1 MVPRIVKF
9 IAALAIIVFAAT
21 TAQAAGSATAKVD
34 ADGPKFVNINSV
46 VVPIMHANGQSHM
59 VAMNVVLEVKGK
71 YADHVQ
77 KMEPRVRDAFIRA
90 LYGNFERYSI
100 MKDGTIN
107 VNRVKRHLKLASQ
120 HVLGKENVDD
130 ILVQGLIHK
139 PM

>member
-1 MVPRIVKF
+1 MIPRLIKF

-21 TAQAAGSATAKVD
+21 SAQAAGSTTAD

-71 YADHVQ
+71 NADHVQ

-120 HVLGKENVDD
+120 HVLGKDNVDD